1 MLNHFRNNFAYK
13 AARLFFISTILFA
26 LSAYRQPPTYSAHY
40 QSEICAAP
48 YQSVG
53 LPLTELGANTYTR
66 MDGQAT
72 TFTGGLYPGGS
83 NTRPPAHE
91 MAGLSAAAQITPLD
105 QNGQPDASRGRIGMV
120 SIGMSNTNAEFD
132 TFIYQAN
139 NDSQVNPQLLLIN
152 GALPNQTA
160 DRWVDPDSIAWQAL
174 DQQLSTRQISPL
186 QIQVAWVKL
195 TLTGGGDFPAKTQEL
210 QSDLEIIARNLKSRF
225 PNLRIA
231 YYSSRI
237 WSYTYYRGLS
247 PEPLAFETGFAVK
260 WMIEKQIQGHPDLNF
275 DPAAGEVKAPFLSW
289 GPYLWANGQTPREDG
304 LTWQLQDLTY
314 DCTHPTLSGR
324 QKVADLLMDFFKTD
338 STTQN
343 WFLVG
348 SQPTIT
354 NTPTSTN
361 VIIQTPTPTQT
372 PTISSITQTI
382 TPTSAFTTN
391 TVIAPPSPTPTP
403 GGGSDTPTI
412 YLTVIFGS
420 TILAGGLFWLHF
432 RKSLR

>member
-1 MLNHFRNNFAYK
+1 MLKLPTINVAHK
-13 AARLFFISTILFA
+13 AARLFLLTTVLFSI
-26 LSAYRQPPTYSAHY
+26 SAYGQPPAQAALY
-40 QSEICAAP
+40 QSEICSAP

-53 LPLTELGANTYTR
+53 LPLTELGSNTYTR
-66 MDGQAT
+66 MDGQET

-91 MAGLSAAAQITPLD
+91 MAGLAAAAQIIPLD
-105 QNGQPDASRGRIGMV
+105 QNGQPDASRGRIGLV
-120 SIGMSNTNAEFD
+120 SIGMSNTNMEFD
-132 TFIYQAN
+132 TFLSQAN
-139 NDSQVNPQLLLIN
+139 NDPQVNPHLLLIN

-160 DRWVDPDSIAWQAL
+160 DRWVDPNSPAWQAL
-174 DQQLSTRQISPL
+174 DQQLSNLQVSPL
-186 QIQVAWVKL
+186 QIQAAWVKL
-195 TLTGGGDFPAKTQEL
+195 TLAGGGDFPIKAQEL
-210 QSDLEIIARNLKSRF
+210 QSDLEIVARNLKSRF

-289 GPYLWANGQTPREDG
+289 GPYLWANGQTPRDDG
-304 LTWQLQDLTY
+304 LTWQYQDLTN

-338 STTQN
+338 STTQS
-343 WFLVG
+343 WFLVNG
-348 SQPTIT
+348 QPPVT
-354 NTPTSTN
+354 NTPTPTTTITLTPGTTAIS
-361 VIIQTPTPTQT
+361 QTVTQT
-372 PTISSITQTI
+372 PQTPPAI
-382 TPTSAFTTN
+382 TN
-391 TVIAPPSPTPTP
+391 TASISPSLTPTP
-403 GGGSDTPTI
+403 GGGGSGTPVI

-420 TILAGGLFWLHF
+420 TIIAGGLFWFHF
-432 RKSLR
+432 RKMIR